1 MSTPLPRSEFAVTRR
16 HVYLNHAS
24 AGVLPSSSVAAIE
37 TFVRAQAGDGVR
49 GTFPYDLRMP
59 EYRDRIGRFVGASG
73 DEIAL
78 LTNTSA
84 AANAVAGGLEWR
96 PGDELLLCDNEFPA
110 NAIPWL
116 ALRRRGVD
124 VRLLPT
130 HRERLTPEVL
140 RREIS
145 PRTRLVAVSWISYAD
160 GYRHDLAGLAGAAHE
175 ANVLLCVDAMQ
186 GLGAFPVDVKSA
198 GVDALYAGAAKWI
211 LGLHGIAML
220 YVAPGLRE
228 RLEIATP
235 GWRSMRDMWDFHN
248 YDQPFTDDAMRLEGG
263 TPNLIGALSFVCAVD
278 LIERCGQEAVARH
291 VLDLTDRLC
300 EGLRGLGARVL
311 TPRGEGVSSGI
322 VTFDLPGRDSLELG
336 RVLEDAGVVATAR
349 PTGIRISP
357 HGYNTPEEIDV
368 VLETLKK
375 AAPTGALAS

>member
-1 MSTPLPRSEFAVTRR
+1 
-16 HVYLNHAS
+16 
-24 AGVLPSSSVAAIE
+24 LPSSSVAAIE
-37 TFVRAQAGDGVR
+37 RFVHAQADDGVR

-59 EYRDRIGRFVGASG
+59 EYRDRIGGFVGASG
-73 DEIAL
+73 AEIAL

-84 AANAVAGGLEWR
+84 AANAIAGGLEWR

-130 HRERLTPEVL
+130 HHERLTPDVL

-160 GYRHDLAGLAGAAHE
+160 GYRHDLAGLAGAAHD
-175 ANVLLCVDAMQ
+175 ANALLCVDAMQ
-186 GLGAFPVDVKSA
+186 GLGVFPVDVKSL
-198 GVDALYAGAAKWI
+198 GVDALYAGAAKWM

-220 YVAPGLRE
+220 YVAPSLRE
-228 RLEIATP
+228 RLEIAMP

-263 TPNLIGALSFVCAVD
+263 TPNLLGALSFVCAVD
-278 LIERCGQEAVARH
+278 LIERRGQDAVARH
-291 VLDLTDRLC
+291 VLSLTDRLC

-311 TPRGEGVSSGI
+311 TLRSEGTSSGI
-322 VTFDLPGRDSLELG
+322 VTFELPGRDSLELG
-336 RVLEDAGVVATAR
+336 QALERAAIVATAR
-349 PTGIRISP
+349 RTGIRISP

-375 AAPTGALAS
+375 VAPTRALVS